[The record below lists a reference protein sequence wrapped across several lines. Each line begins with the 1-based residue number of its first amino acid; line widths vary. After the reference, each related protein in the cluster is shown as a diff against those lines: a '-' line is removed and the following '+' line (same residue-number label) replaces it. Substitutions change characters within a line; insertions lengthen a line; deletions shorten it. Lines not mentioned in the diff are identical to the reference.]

1 MQKDVKERRQMFL
14 MIEQWKASGQSQM
27 AYCKEVGMS
36 YHIFHYWYKVYRD
49 EHNKNT
55 HPTAAFIELQV
66 SATQQT
72 TTMVLTTTNVELLL
86 PDGKRLLFHG
96 SVEASFLRSLLQ

>member
-1 MQKDVKERRQMFL
+1 MFQVIEKWKQSGLTQM
-14 MIEQWKASGQSQM
+14 E
-27 AYCKEVGMS
+27 YCKDQGIR

-49 EHNKNT
+49 EQQAAVQPVSPFVQLQVQQET
-55 HPTAAFIELQV
+55 PIPLPAPAIPTA
-66 SATQQT
+66 
-72 TTMVLTTTNVELLL
+72 TNVELLL